1 MNFIKNKKFAIL
13 GLLLPFAAM
22 SCVEEVSS
30 EATAVQTKETIL
42 IFDAKAAPVDTIHVY
57 ADGDWMADFE
67 ADWFTLSQTSGT
79 GSVEV
84 YVTVEDNVDSEGALQ
99 APRSADILFSGAS
112 TERTGNVEIRQ
123 KGDTYLGV
131 VESTVTQVA
140 AMDKETVVK
149 IADATVVAAG
159 TTGFVVT
166 DGTTFMYVDGAKEV
180 KAGDVVYMNG
190 EVAEING
197 IKALKVD
204 EAEVTSTTEVT
215 YPQALDIVSNL
226 DKFDAKAIQYVS
238 VEGTLVGNSLKNV
251 VGASTASVNIIPAH
265 PSLEIEAV
273 AIHKVVLKGY
283 YVGTTGGSFVL
294 VVTSY
299 EDKGEDN
306 TIGVAFPFKD
316 DFSWVTEYVDLA
328 RAAGIAIND
337 SVGEVTDSADGAAN
351 VYTTLPNNGIDF
363 LGALRGRGYTDLNA
377 FQKTIYLQDGYL
389 KYGKTDCQSGLILPL
404 MKIEGEQDIVVNFQ
418 WCAHISG
425 QLNPDKV
432 KLVVAIE
439 GPGYV
444 ETAGGLTD
452 AKVSDE
458 IVGTQTV
465 GQMYWM
471 DASVKVYGAT
481 KSTFITIRP
490 SKIGTQEKAVTG
502 VFRYYLDNIEVL
514 PASEATPA
522 NLIVEGI
529 PSDNVVT
536 FNGTPE
542 KEFEF
547 NVISD
552 KDFRVSANVN
562 WLSFDNAEG
571 LANEQVKVKMSAAV
585 NETPELRRGVV
596 TIKSGTSSKEF
607 QVIQSSAGQELAP
620 FVSLVSGNSV
630 SVGFA
635 AGEFKAQVQANCEYE
650 VSSDAAW
657 LTVAPAV
664 ATKALVEVDEY
675 VVSYQDNAVA
685 EQRVG
690 HIKFFNAKNN
700 VETVLTVTQA
710 PFETG
715 IYFQDD
721 FSWVAPWADAYG
733 SGDSVKD
740 NNASGAAPNVYTQ
753 NSHKAYDGVG
763 FANGGTGVEG
773 QPSFLEKFTELGYVD
788 LNPSVTSFYT
798 QKYYLKFGATDK
810 HTGIKLPPMEI
821 EGETATDVLLSFDW
835 SAHMTGSGNIDKMSL
850 VVELEGAGTFLNG
863 TKLSDP
869 IAHTQVKGQLKW
881 QNIKLLLKGINNT
894 TRISIKPV
902 DMLDNKVTQKRWYLD
917 NVKVSKI
924 KTETIAAWNLGEA
937 NMNTYVDL
945 FGGLAGIKSNEAGDG
960 GLYIPS
966 STGDAKITYV
976 QVDKTGLAQENATRI
991 VGGTGEPYVM
1001 GAWTGDYWLFDVNA
1015 NIAKGEIIK
1024 ANFVSRTSGTAPK
1037 YWVVEYFNGAEWVPA
1052 MPTTAVEVEGATL
1065 NYNIAHKNTDNFPVE
1080 FYLAAPADLTK
1091 FQVRSRVLSP
1101 YQAKNAASP
1110 ALPNGGTARLKGG
1123 DLSPVFSVV
1132 K

>member
-1 MNFIKNKKFAIL
+1 MNFIKNIKFAIL

-30 EATAVQTKETIL
+30 EATAVQTKETLL

-226 DKFDAKAIQYVS
+226 DKFDPKAIQYVS
-238 VEGTLVGNSLKNV
+238 IEGTLVGNSLKNV

-328 RAAGIAIND
+328 RAAGVAIND

-351 VYTTLPNNGIDF
+351 VYTTLPNKGIDF

-547 NVISD
+547 SVISD

-562 WLSFDNAEG
+562 WLSFDKAEG

-700 VETVLTVTQA
+700 IETVLTVTQA

-721 FSWVAPWADAYG
+721 FSWVAPWADAYVDSKTG
-733 SGDSVKD
+733 KPTGDSVGE
-740 NNASGAAPNVYTQ
+740 NNASAPAANVYTHA
-753 NSHKAYDGVG
+753 SHAG
-763 FANGGTGVEG
+763 F
-773 QPSFLEKFTELGYVD
+773 LDKFAELGYED
-788 LNPSVTSFYT
+788 LNAAGKSFYT
-798 QKYYLKFGATDK
+798 QKYYLKFGKTDV
-810 HTGIKLPPMEI
+810 HTGIKLPSIEF
-821 EGETATDVLLSFDW
+821 EGETATDVLLTFDW

-850 VVELEGAGTFLNG
+850 VVELEGEGTFLIG

-869 IAHTQVKGQLKW
+869 IAHTQAKGELKW
-881 QNIKLLLKGINNT
+881 QNIKLILKGVNNT

-902 DMLDNKVTQKRWYLD
+902 DMLDNTVDQKRWHLD

-924 KTETIAAWNLGEA
+924 KTEAVATWDLSEA
-937 NMNTYVDL
+937 NMSTYVDL
-945 FGGLAGIKSNEAGDG
+945 FGGTDPGTLSKEAGDG

-966 STGDAKITYV
+966 TDAKSKLTYV
-976 QVDKTGLAQENATRI
+976 QVDKTTIDTGNKAARV
-991 VGGTGEPYVM
+991 VGGTGEPYVT

-1024 ANFVSRTSGTAPK
+1024 ANFVSRASGTGAK

-1065 NYNIAHKNTDNFPVE
+1065 NYHIAHNNTDNFPVE
-1080 FYLAAPADLTK
+1080 FYVTSPADITK
-1091 FQVRSRVLSP
+1091 FQVRVTALSP

-1110 ALPNGGTARLKGG
+1110 KAPNGGTIRLKGG

>member
-30 EATAVQTKETIL
+30 EATAVQTKETLL

-149 IADATVVAAG
+149 ISDATDVAAG
-159 TTGFVVT
+159 TTGVVVT